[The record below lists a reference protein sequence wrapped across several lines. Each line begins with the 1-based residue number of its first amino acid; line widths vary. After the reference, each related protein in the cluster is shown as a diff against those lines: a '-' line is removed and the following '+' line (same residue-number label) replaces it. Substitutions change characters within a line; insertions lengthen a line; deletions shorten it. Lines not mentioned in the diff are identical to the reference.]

1 MTAYLV
7 LNKKMIM
14 TLETYNRAIKRVW
27 DDINIYI
34 ISKTD
39 TKFVQ
44 QSKNEQCLFLQ
55 RRQIKGS
62 RE

>member
-1 MTAYLV
+1 
-7 LNKKMIM
+7 M
-14 TLETYNRAIKRVW
+14 TLETYNRAIKTVW

-44 QSKNEQCLFLQ
+44 QSKSEQRLFLW
-55 RRQIKGS
+55 RRQI
-62 RE
+62 